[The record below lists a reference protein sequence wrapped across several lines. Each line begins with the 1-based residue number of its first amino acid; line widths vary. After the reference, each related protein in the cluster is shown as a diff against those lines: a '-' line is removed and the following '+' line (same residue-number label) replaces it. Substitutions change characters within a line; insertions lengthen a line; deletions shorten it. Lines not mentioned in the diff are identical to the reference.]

1 MKRFGRSGKA
11 LGIAA
16 VLMAALVLV
25 SVQVGSF
32 PLSSNEI
39 WDILAGGRKGT
50 TQAQVLWTL
59 RLPRVWMGLLAGGAL
74 GLAVADRVWMLEN
87 ASGASLGAACAI
99 VLGAGTS
106 AQIMGGAF
114 LMGMASLVLVLALV
128 RWAGLERTGTYI
140 LAGVIISSAADA
152 GLMVLKT
159 VADPEGELAAIEFW
173 TMGSLAAMTADKVWP
188 AAAAILIP
196 ALLIFLFR
204 QRVLIL
210 SMGEESARTMGR
222 APGPWRSLLL
232 GLTTLMVAAVVSVA
246 GVVAFVGLIAPHIAF
261 LLLGRRGGPY
271 LPLCALVGG
280 DILLAADLLAR
291 SLAGGGELPLS
302 IWTVCFGVPVLLAL
316 LVGQRGGRD
325 G

>member
-1 MKRFGRSGKA
+1 MRPVKRFGRSGKA

-39 WDILAGGRKGT
+39 WDQTLNRLSAGMS

-74 GLAVADRVWMLEN
+74 GLAGGVYQTLFGNPLASPDLTGV

-140 LAGVIISSAADA
+140 LAGVIIS
-152 GLMVLKT
+152 
-159 VADPEGELAAIEFW
+159 
-173 TMGSLAAMTADKVWP
+173 
-188 AAAAILIP
+188 
-196 ALLIFLFR
+196 
-204 QRVLIL
+204 
-210 SMGEESARTMGR
+210 
-222 APGPWRSLLL
+222 
-232 GLTTLMVAAVVSVA
+232 
-246 GVVAFVGLIAPHIAF
+246 
-261 LLLGRRGGPY
+261 
-271 LPLCALVGG
+271 
-280 DILLAADLLAR
+280 
-291 SLAGGGELPLS
+291 
-302 IWTVCFGVPVLLAL
+302 
-316 LVGQRGGRD
+316 
-325 G
+325 